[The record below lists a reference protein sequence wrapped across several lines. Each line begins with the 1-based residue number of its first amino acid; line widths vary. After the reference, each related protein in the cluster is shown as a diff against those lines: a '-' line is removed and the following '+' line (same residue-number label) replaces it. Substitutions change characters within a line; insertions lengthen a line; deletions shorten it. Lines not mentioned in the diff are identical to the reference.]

1 MSTIKDFRR
10 DTPPMTAQ
18 AESAARARLLAAA
31 RDLEPHRAARRG
43 PRLGRRLVLAS
54 ALAVAA
60 GVGVVVANDRPHT
73 VTVASVRE
81 LGERAARA
89 TYDYDDRG
97 QVPNP
102 GQWLYIRQLQAPQ
115 SAGGGYGVD
124 LSRREV
130 REEWNSVDGLQ
141 TASLFPNGK
150 LLVQGNHPGLS
161 ADELAR
167 RPVTP
172 EGLLAKIRQKLADM
186 RMTWAGTD
194 APPSMDERLFQ
205 AVYQIMGTQALPPE
219 VRAALF
225 RGLATIPGVTVNQNA
240 VDADG
245 RQGVAFSYTGGWTRY
260 DLILDPVTFRF
271 LGTYGVTV
279 RDRTTDYTDGP
290 NHLVEAG
297 TPLTL
302 TALLE
307 TKVVDG
313 PGQK

>member
-1 MSTIKDFRR
+1 
-10 DTPPMTAQ
+10 
-18 AESAARARLLAAA
+18 
-31 RDLEPHRAARRG
+31 
-43 PRLGRRLVLAS
+43 VLAS
-54 ALAVAA
+54 ALAVAV
-60 GVGVVVANDRPHT
+60 GVVVVANDHPRAVP
-73 VTVASVRE
+73 VASVRE
-81 LGERAARA
+81 LGERAAQA
-89 TYDYDDRG
+89 AYDYDHRG

-102 GQWLYIRQLQAPQ
+102 GQWLYIKQLQAPQ
-115 SAGGGYGVD
+115 SADGGDGVD

-141 TASLFPNGK
+141 TADLFPNGK

-167 RPVTP
+167 QPVNP
-172 EGLLAKIRQKLADM
+172 EGVLAKIRQKLADM
-186 RMTWAGTD
+186 RITWTRPD

-205 AVYQIMGTQALPPE
+205 AIYQIMGTQALPPE

-245 RQGVAFSYTGGWTRY
+245 RQGVAFSYTGGWLRY
-260 DLILDPVTFRF
+260 DLILDPVDFRF

-290 NHLVEAG
+290 DHVVKAG

-307 TKVVDG
+307 AKVVDS
-313 PGQK
+313 PGQR

>member
-10 DTPPMTAQ
+10 NTPPMTAQ
-18 AESAARARLLAAA
+18 TERTARARLLAATRA
-31 RDLEPHRAARRG
+31 PQPHHEPRRT
-43 PRLGRRLVLAS
+43 PRLGRRLVLAGT
-54 ALAVAA
+54 LAVAIGA
-60 GVGVVVANDRPHT
+60 GVMVTNDHPR
-73 VTVASVRE
+73 VTPVASVRE
-81 LGERAARA
+81 LGERAAQA
-89 TYDYDDRG
+89 AYDDRG
-97 QVPNP
+97 QTPDP
-102 GQWLYIRQLQAPQ
+102 GQWLYIKELQAPQ
-115 SAGGGYGVD
+115 SANGGYGVD

-150 LLVQGNHPGLS
+150 LLIQGNHPGLS

-167 RPVTP
+167 QPVIP

-186 RMTWAGTD
+186 HMTWTGPD
-194 APPSMDERLFQ
+194 SPPSMDERLFQ
-205 AVYQIMGTQALPPE
+205 AIYQIMGTQALPPE

-225 RGLATIPGVTVNQNA
+225 RGLTTIPGVTVNQDA

-245 RQGVAFSYTGGWTRY
+245 RHGVAFSYTGGWTRY
-260 DLILDPVTFRF
+260 DLILDPVDFRF

-279 RDRTTDYTDGP
+279 QDRMTDYTDGP
-290 NHLVEAG
+290 NYEVKAG

-307 TKVVDG
+307 TKVVNG